1 MEDVQKIE
9 EKTEDNISEMNNS
22 FQINTKL
29 KITFSLKKIENNC
42 NLTLYGLKKYINTH
56 FLIEDKD
63 YKLFIGDI
71 SINDLPNNTL
81 IKSLIDKY
89 KINVIDIKTYKSIF
103 DIQKQLNI
111 YEKFLEKK
119 IIQKEDEIQK
129 LKNETSS
136 LYNDLKEFNL

>member
-1 MEDVQKIE
+1 M
-9 EKTEDNISEMNNS
+9 
-22 FQINTKL
+22 
-29 KITFSLKKIENNC
+29 
-42 NLTLYGLKKYINTH
+42 
-56 FLIEDKD
+56 
-63 YKLFIGDI
+63 
-71 SINDLPNNTL
+71 